1 MLLTF
6 ASQPVRERS
15 PWPART
21 AHDDLADCR
30 VDAAKALQGLCEVAS
45 KVPNVRV
52 SEHVIP
58 ECPSIIEAEH
68 MQLPVW
74 EVPNRARSTGGLALI
89 GLCDEVF
96 AYFGLAATH

>member
-1 MLLTF
+1 M
-6 ASQPVRERS
+6 
-15 PWPART
+15 
-21 AHDDLADCR
+21 
-30 VDAAKALQGLCEVAS
+30 AS

-58 ECPSIIEAEH
+58 ECPSIVEADH

-74 EVPNRARSTGGLALI
+74 EVPNRARSTGGLALT

-96 AYFGLAATH
+96 A